1 MVQDTLPGQLFS
13 PPTEKLT
20 GLEMGEL
27 RDIIVYECFPNIGDF
42 KEMLLMGLNIRY
54 DAIATGGNYQQQ
66 VLNLIKDY
74 LEPDDLILD
83 LLEAMAEARPK
94 NTRLQE
100 FQEKYLLKNFRC
112 KDDLLALWDSLK
124 PIIRDIEFSILAKVC
139 RNILPQYSFDIIKIS
154 NIISLTKIF
163 CVDYIYIDKTP
174 TITKFTQELWSNPN
188 INISLPIRNT
198 LGQWLQNLPAKFK
211 DSVIPSLSPNQTQ
224 QDCFLCVLICPED
237 SGDQRDGFRVTV
249 ELIIPQEENKPSR
262 YPIDLDQQERGS
274 PCSFEEIPQKIINL
288 MEKISDYLP
297 DSFNLLTVEF
307 FLPVGYLGENVE
319 QWKIKDE
326 AGLISISSVDNWRC
340 VTRIYERIGGKNA
353 KSNLG
358 RKWRM
363 FKSIISNY
371 SGSDWQNLQKELK
384 NKLLEGQTLLSNGD
398 KFNLCLPDSK
408 EEQKSFFIDILR
420 NGIPFWLWYRSQDPQ
435 HEDIFNVETIKNLD
449 KLKDVVYRKRRE
461 LPNTSSIGLLL
472 EDPERWPNS
481 QAKAISPGN

>member
-1 MVQDTLPGQLFS
+1 MGQNTLPGQLS
-13 PPTEKLT
+13 PKLT
-20 GLEMGEL
+20 GSEMGEL
-27 RDIIVYECFPNIGDF
+27 RNIIANECFPNIGDF
-42 KEMLLMGLNIRY
+42 KEVLLIGLDIRY
-54 DAIATGGNYQQQ
+54 DNIARGGSPQEQ
-66 VLNLIKDY
+66 VFNLIKDY
-74 LEPDDLILD
+74 LEPDDLIPD
-83 LLEAMAEARPK
+83 LLETIAEARPK

-100 FQEKYLLKNFRC
+100 FQEKYLLKNFHC
-112 KDDLLALWDSLK
+112 EDNLLPLWDSLK
-124 PIIRDIEFSILAKVC
+124 LILRDIELSILDKVC
-139 RNILPQYSFDIIKIS
+139 RNILPLADSSGNIEIS
-154 NIISLTKIF
+154 NIISLMKIF
-163 CVDYIYIDKTP
+163 CVDYIYIDTTP
-174 TITKFTQELWSNPN
+174 TIIKFTQEVFNYSN
-188 INISLPIRNT
+188 IDQPIRNK
-198 LGQWLQNLPAKFK
+198 LEQWLQNLPATFK
-211 DSVIPSLSPNQTQ
+211 DSIIPSLSPNQTQ
-224 QDCFLCVLICPED
+224 KDCFLCVLICPKD
-237 SGDQRDGFRVTV
+237 SKDQRDEFRVTV

-288 MEKISDYLP
+288 MEKINDYLP

-319 QWKIKDE
+319 QWEIKDE
-326 AGLISISSVDNWRC
+326 VGLISISSVDNWRC
-340 VTRIYERIGGKNA
+340 VTRIYERIGGNNA
-353 KSNLG
+353 KNNLK
-358 RKWRM
+358 RKWGIFR
-363 FKSIISNY
+363 KIITDH
-371 SGSDWQNLQKELK
+371 SGNDWQSLQKELK
-384 NKLLEGQTLLSNGD
+384 SNLLDGQTLLSNGD

>member
-1 MVQDTLPGQLFS
+1 MLFL
-13 PPTEKLT
+13 K
-20 GLEMGEL
+20 
-27 RDIIVYECFPNIGDF
+27 
-42 KEMLLMGLNIRY
+42 LNIRY

-74 LEPDDLILD
+74 LEPDDLIPD
-83 LLEAMAEARPK
+83 LLETIAKARPK

-112 KDDLLALWDSLK
+112 EGDLLPLWDKLN
-124 PIIRDIEFSILAKVC
+124 PILRDIELSILDKVC
-139 RNILPQYSFDIIKIS
+139 LNILPLQYSLNTIKIS
-154 NIISLTKIF
+154 NIISLTRIF
-163 CVDYIYIDKTP
+163 CVDYPYIDKTP
-174 TITKFTQELWSNPN
+174 TIIKFTQEVCNYPN
-188 INISLPIRNT
+188 IDPPVRNK
-198 LGQWLQNLPAKFK
+198 LGQWLQNSPAKFK
-211 DSVIPSLSPNQTQ
+211 DSVTPSPSPNQTQ
-224 QDCFLCVLICPED
+224 KDCFLCVLICPED
-237 SGDQRDGFRVTV
+237 SEDQRDGFRVTV
-249 ELIIPQEENKPSR
+249 ELIIPQEKTEPLR

-288 MEKISDYLP
+288 MENINDYLP

-307 FLPVGYLGENVE
+307 FLPLGYLGESVE

-326 AGLISISSVDNWRC
+326 AGPISISSVDNWRC
-340 VTRIYERIGGKNA
+340 VTRSYERIGRRNA
-353 KSNLG
+353 QSNLK
-358 RKWRM
+358 RKWGM
-363 FKSIISNY
+363 FRKIINDY
-371 SGSDWQNLQKELK
+371 SGNDWQSLQKELK
-384 NKLLEGQTLLSNGD
+384 SNLLDGQTLLLNGD
-398 KFNLCLPDSK
+398 KFNLHLPDSE
-408 EEQKSFFIDILR
+408 EEQKYFFTDILR